1 MSMKSNQ
8 QLLSVQVSLTDSE
21 RFVVK
26 MKLIAFLLKLVFKV
40 QKSPYVSSQVVA
52 ASLRSMLRKRDTE
65 CSIYTWQWDHLYS
78 CFPVQEA
85 LEQKKG
91 KGDIRREGM
100 TFARAEKTDVN
111 GSEEHAEEN
120 KGGA

>member
-26 MKLIAFLLKLVFKV
+26 MKLIAFLLKSVFKV

-65 CSIYTWQWDHLYS
+65 CSIYTWQ
-78 CFPVQEA
+78 
-85 LEQKKG
+85 
-91 KGDIRREGM
+91 
-100 TFARAEKTDVN
+100 
-111 GSEEHAEEN
+111 
-120 KGGA
+120 